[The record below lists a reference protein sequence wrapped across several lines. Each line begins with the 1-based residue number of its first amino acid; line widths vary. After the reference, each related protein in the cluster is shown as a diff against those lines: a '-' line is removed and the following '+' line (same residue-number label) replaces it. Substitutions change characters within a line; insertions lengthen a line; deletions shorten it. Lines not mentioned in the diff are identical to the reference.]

1 MGARM
6 ALLAP
11 YAGGVL
17 LVAVPW
23 VLLNGLV
30 FGSFT
35 WSRTGD
41 AWQQVYWGIYPP
53 NRGWWPPIL
62 RFLPSSGWRASR
74 GRGGR
79 DGDRDAR
86 PGLPGSGGVAGAVHP
101 LQALATEAHKLYR
114 GYLHPFNTY
123 AERSLLV
130 GALAQPP
137 HRALAFP
144 TLGGWPGR
152 RRWRAP
158 SILLGTALLA
168 TGLPFLASHIDV
180 ATPCPRRRWG

>member
-1 MGARM
+1 MLRPAFQYAGPLLGPGLLGAGVVQSAGDSGGGDGRGGSGDGVRV

-53 NRGWWPPIL
+53 NRGWWPPTL
-62 RFLPSSGWRASR
+62 PSRPSSGWRASR

-123 AERSLLV
+123 AE
-130 GALAQPP
+130 APP
-137 HRALAFP
+137 L
-144 TLGGWPGR
+144 
-152 RRWRAP
+152 
-158 SILLGTALLA
+158 S
-168 TGLPFLASHIDV
+168 
-180 ATPCPRRRWG
+180 